1 MKRRMFI
8 IMGSILVLSIVWTG
22 CNMVSDLTK
31 GEKERNL
38 IRLKRGSFRNDGF
51 YSNDFYEFE
60 LRMPE
65 AWTGNVDDP
74 PNLLTVNPSSR
85 DVAQSS
91 ARKFISIVVKVVPF
105 GTDETLDQA
114 IDRYSSG
121 KNYERIL
128 ERPSQMQG
136 VESQKVLFYGK
147 TESGEMKII
156 ALFVVRES
164 NLIIIECR
172 ALKPLYDNVE
182 AQFGACIDS
191 LVITGLADPNK
202 TSKGLFGS
210 NDPEED
216 YIEYIVSTTDTQENL
231 AKDFL
236 GTVDRA
242 WMILTVNEIKKLIA
256 GERIRIPRFIAYEMK
271 PEDSLLLIS

>member
-1 MKRRMFI
+1 MQFCNYLRFVYNESGIENERSIANKGGVNRMKRRMFI

-91 ARKFISIVVKVVPF
+91 ARKFISIVVKVVSF
-105 GTDETLDQA
+105 GTD
-114 IDRYSSG
+114 
-121 KNYERIL
+121 
-128 ERPSQMQG
+128 
-136 VESQKVLFYGK
+136 
-147 TESGEMKII
+147 
-156 ALFVVRES
+156 
-164 NLIIIECR
+164 
-172 ALKPLYDNVE
+172 
-182 AQFGACIDS
+182 
-191 LVITGLADPNK
+191 
-202 TSKGLFGS
+202 
-210 NDPEED
+210 
-216 YIEYIVSTTDTQENL
+216 
-231 AKDFL
+231 
-236 GTVDRA
+236 
-242 WMILTVNEIKKLIA
+242 
-256 GERIRIPRFIAYEMK
+256 
-271 PEDSLLLIS
+271 